1 MLRRILKGLLIIGGA
16 SFALPSHGL
25 ENSGQ
30 GFENNQ
36 KVCVA
41 QTREQERKR
50 RIPEHLLTAISHVE
64 SGRWSPLHKANVAWP
79 WTVTSGGAGRFFDSK
94 QEAMAEVEFL
104 MTEGVRNI
112 DVGCMQ
118 INLHYHA
125 DAFDTLSDAFDPAQ
139 NTAYAASFLSK
150 LKTSSNSWMDAAG
163 TYHSSTP
170 DKKAYYQSKVRAS
183 WNTQRGETQVA
194 TVMPSTPRT
203 ASQSP
208 PLEIDYAR
216 MNRLNAAFKQRVST
230 DPIASDKVGRV
241 KNRDAIRQRELR
253 DWQNARASGKNIT
266 HLLAMRR
273 AQQKHRQR
281 KKLATMGV
289 SKFPQ
294 KRQEQ
299 LQKWRDK
306 GIWYGG

>member
-1 MLRRILKGLLIIGGA
+1 MFGRVLKGMLIIGGA
-16 SFALPSHGL
+16 GFALPAHGSENLGQTL
-25 ENSGQ
+25 EKTGKICI
-30 GFENNQ
+30 E
-36 KVCVA
+36 
-41 QTREQERKR
+41 QTRFQERNR
-50 RIPEHLLTAISHVE
+50 GIPEHLLTAISHVE
-64 SGRWSPLHKANVAWP
+64 SGRWSPSHKANVAWP

-94 QEAMAEVEFL
+94 EEALAEVEFL
-104 MTEGVRNI
+104 MTEGIRNI

-125 DAFDTLSDAFDPAQ
+125 DAFDTLSDAFDPVQ

-150 LKTSSNSWMDAAG
+150 LKTSSNSWIDAAG

-170 DKKAYYQSKVRAS
+170 DKKAYYQSKLMSS
-183 WNTQRGETQVA
+183 WNTQRGLTQVA
-194 TVMPSTPRT
+194 TATADALRT
-203 ASQSP
+203 TSQSP
-208 PLEIDYAR
+208 RPEIDYAR

-230 DPIASDKVGRV
+230 DPIATDKIGRA
-241 KNRDAIRQRELR
+241 KKRDAIRQRELR
-253 DWQNARASGKNIT
+253 DWQDARASGKNIT

-273 AQQKHRQR
+273 AQQKQRQR
-281 KKLATMGV
+281 RKLATMGV